1 MSQAASRSIEAR
13 DGELTS
19 NSTADVASTVNGSC
33 LHDLQEMY
41 APVNS
46 ELRDVEAIL
55 RKELQSET
63 PFVDQLLEHSWLMG
77 GKRIRP
83 VFLLLSAASCG
94 GIKQPHLQMAAA
106 LEMIH
111 TATLVHDDVL
121 DEAQIRRHQAT
132 ANSKWGNKV
141 SVLLGDYLF
150 TNAFHVACLAGA
162 PEALIMLAQAS
173 NRVCEGEMRQNAWQ
187 GNFDLSEDNY
197 LRMITEKTAEL
208 CGVGCR
214 IGAFL
219 SGADC
224 QLVEQ
229 FESYGRHLGV
239 AFQIIDDVLDI
250 VGDQHQVGKTL
261 GTDIAN
267 QKPTLPIIH
276 CLENSN
282 AEQQSKLKGIL
293 VNRNSTTHDVL
304 PHLVRTESI
313 DYARSVA
320 QSQARSATTFAD
332 KLPTDEFSIAL
343 RRLSQFVLQ
352 RTH

>member
-1 MSQAASRSIEAR
+1 MQSREDDEAAVNSVANASRS
-13 DGELTS
+13 
-19 NSTADVASTVNGSC
+19 
-33 LHDLQEMY
+33 HDLIEVY
-41 APVNS
+41 APIES
-46 ELRDVEAIL
+46 ELREVDSIL
-55 RKELQSET
+55 RSELQNET

-94 GIKQPHLQMAAA
+94 EISMPHLQMAAA

-121 DEAQIRRHQAT
+121 DKAQVRRHRAT
-132 ANSKWGNKV
+132 ANSRWDNKV

-150 TNAFHVACLAGA
+150 TNAFHLASLTGSA
-162 PEALIMLAQAS
+162 ESLQMLAQAS

-187 GNFDLSEDNY
+187 GDFNLSEESY

-219 SGADC
+219 SDATPARID
-224 QLVEQ
+224 Q
-229 FESYGRHLGV
+229 FEAYGRHLGV

-250 VGDQHQVGKTL
+250 VGDQARVGKTL

-282 AEQQSKLKGIL
+282 VEHRGLLKQIL
-293 VNRNSTTHDVL
+293 VDPKSTTKDVL
-304 PHLVRTESI
+304 PHLKRTESI
-313 DYARSVA
+313 EYARSIA
-320 QSQARSATTFAD
+320 QNQARLATNFAD
-332 KLPTDEFSIAL
+332 SLEANPYSSAL
-343 RRLSQFVLQ
+343 QRLSHFVLK
-352 RTH
+352 RTR